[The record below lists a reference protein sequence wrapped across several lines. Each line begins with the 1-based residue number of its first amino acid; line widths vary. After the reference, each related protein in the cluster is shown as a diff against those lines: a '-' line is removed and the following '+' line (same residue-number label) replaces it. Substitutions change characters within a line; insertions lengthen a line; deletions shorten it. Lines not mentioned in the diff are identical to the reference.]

1 MNDLMA
7 KMISCILN
15 YPSLVKEIESLDVIE
30 ERVKRLPDSK
40 LLLEVIE
47 NIDILSNEIN
57 IDVSKQILLESF
69 EDNTKIYNKLKEL
82 STNDPL
88 LDKNNAK
95 KEFLIAL
102 SAAENKEIFDEI
114 NVNRSNLEEDTDDDW
129 KKRIEAVRNLHT
141 SDAVDE
147 KLDKEALKKERA
159 SLLTENEKLKS
170 HIEIDRELL
179 KRDYITKDKAK
190 SDERSLL
197 FVFGW
202 FLFLLFAWLSIDGYF
217 G

>member
-7 KMISCILN
+7 KMISCVLN
-15 YPSLVKEIESLDVIE
+15 YPSLVKEIESLNVIE
-30 ERVKRLPDSK
+30 ERVKRLPDSE
-40 LLLEVIE
+40 LLFELIE

-82 STNDPL
+82 SANDPL

-129 KKRIEAVRNLHT
+129 KKRIEAVRNRHT
-141 SDAVDE
+141 SDAVEE
-147 KLDKEALKKERA
+147 KLDKETLKKERA